1 MVRICGSRL
10 GSVTKVGV
18 VMRVVV
24 ALPASPAWMSLRSLD
39 MTVCGVVRS
48 AVVLGTYS
56 DGSNRRSQCPAW
68 YWVSRWRTTWV

>member
-10 GSVTKVGV
+10 GSVAKVGV

-24 ALPASPAWMSLRSLD
+24 ALPASPAWMSLRSLA

-48 AVVLGTYS
+48 AGVLGVYS
-56 DGSNRRSQCPAW
+56 EGSKRRSQCPAW
-68 YWVSRWRTTWV
+68 YWVSR